1 MEGEPDMPTTTPF
14 AHPLARWALTLVLG
28 LGCLASS
35 WAYEGTV
42 EKKTFRMDQL
52 TTVGGKTIKD
62 VRIGYETYGT
72 LNAQGNNAIFIAHF
86 FSGNSHAAGRYAP
99 GDAAPGYWDSII
111 GAGKAIDTDKY
122 FVVAADTLVN
132 LSPGAANV
140 VTTGPASIN
149 PDTGKEYGM
158 GFPIVTMRDFVNTQ
172 KALLDSLGVKKLQ
185 AVVGAS
191 MGSLQAMEWA
201 AAYPEMV
208 ERVIPVI
215 PGGVEA
221 NPYLIET
228 LNAWSAPIL
237 NDPKWNQGNYYGK
250 EAPLQGLAEAL
261 KLVTLSSRNYGWADT
276 TFGRRWA
283 AADKNPLDA
292 WSHSFAIEDT
302 LAKAAS
308 ARAKQADANSFLY
321 LARANQLFRVGQGAT
336 LAEGLQRIKAK
347 ILFIPAHSD
356 LLLFPDYSRKATEQ
370 LKAQGNVVET
380 FEIQGDGGHLDGV
393 FLIGQAAEAIRSFL
407 AR

>member
-1 MEGEPDMPTTTPF
+1 MPAAATRRTTPR
-14 AHPLARWALTLVLG
+14 ALTRWALSLALG
-28 LGCLASS
+28 LGCLSAV
-35 WAYEGTV
+35 WAYDAPV
-42 EKKTFRMDQL
+42 EKKTFQMQQL

-86 FSGNSHAAGRYAP
+86 FSGNSHAAGRYAAS
-99 GDAAPGYWDSII
+99 DAAPGYWDSII
-111 GAGKAIDTDKY
+111 GSGKAIDTDKY

-132 LSPGAANV
+132 LSPGAPHV

-158 GFPIVTMRDFVNTQ
+158 GFPIVTIRDFVNTQ

-185 AVVGAS
+185 AVIGAS

-201 AAYPEMV
+201 ASYPDMV

-228 LNAWSAPIL
+228 LGAWAAPIL
-237 NDPKWNQGNYYGK
+237 SDPKWNQGNYYGK

-261 KLVTLSSRNYGWADT
+261 KLVTLSSRNYGWAEST
-276 TFGRRWA
+276 YGRLWA

-292 WSHSFAIEDT
+292 WSNQFAIEDSF
-302 LAKAAS
+302 AKVSA
-308 ARAKQADANSFLY
+308 ARAQQADANSFLY
-321 LARANQLFRVGQGAT
+321 LVRANQLFRVGQTAT
-336 LAEGLQRIKAK
+336 LEEGLKRIKAK
-347 ILFIPAHSD
+347 ILFVPAKSD
-356 LLLFPDYSRKATEQ
+356 LLLFPDYSRKATAQ

-393 FLIGQAAEAIRSFL
+393 FLIGQAAETIRAFL
-407 AR
+407 TR